1 MRVTRNFGQFL
12 AGLFAALSATAAI
25 GQSDLPAPPKT
36 LKAEETAIILVDFQ
50 ANFVNPDGAWY
61 GRFKPIYDKTRM
73 LERVV
78 EMVKAARAKGVW
90 VIHVTEGYSQD
101 YRELD
106 WTNPGGFH
114 RNQIARKAWKIGSKE
129 AAYYAPLQPGANDRD
144 LFLAPRTQVSGFGGT
159 GLNEILRAK
168 GIRNVA
174 VGGFTTDVCVYAT
187 VLSAYDFG
195 YRVYALREAMLGFY
209 PEMSEQMLTNVY
221 PFWSYVVGNDE
232 WLKMVEPAKGP

>member
-1 MRVTRNFGQFL
+1 MRLL
-12 AGLFAALSATAAI
+12 AGLFATLLATAAI
-25 GQSDLPAPPKT
+25 AQSDQLAAPKT

-50 ANFVNPDGAWY
+50 ANFVHPEGVWY

-73 LERVV
+73 LERTV
-78 EMVKAARAKGVW
+78 ELVKAARAKGVW

-106 WTNPGGFH
+106 WTNPGAFH
-114 RNQIARKAWKIGSKE
+114 RNQIVRKAWKVGSKE
-129 AAYYAPLQPGANDRD
+129 AAYFDALQPGANDRD
-144 LFLAPRTQVSGFGGT
+144 LFLPPRIQVSGFGGT
-159 GLNEILRAK
+159 GLNDILRAK

-195 YRVYALREAMLGFY
+195 YRVYALREAMVGFY
-209 PEMSEQMLTNVY
+209 TEMSEQMLNNVY
-221 PFWSYVVGNDE
+221 PFWSSVVANDE
-232 WLKMVEPAKGP
+232 WLKMVEPAKK

>member
-1 MRVTRNFGQFL
+1 ML
-12 AGLFAALSATAAI
+12 AGFCAAVAASAALAQQPEA
-25 GQSDLPAPPKT
+25 PKT

-50 ANFVNPDGAWY
+50 ANFTHPEGTWY
-61 GRFKPIYDKTRM
+61 NRFKPVYDKTKM
-73 LERVV
+73 LDRAV
-78 EMVKAARAKGVW
+78 ELVKAARAKGVL
-90 VIHVTEGYSQD
+90 VVHVTEGYSQD

-114 RNQIARKAWKIGSKE
+114 RNQILRQAWKVGSKE
-129 AAYYAPLQPGANDRD
+129 AAYFDRLQPGPNDRD
-144 LFLAPRTQVSGFGGT
+144 LFLPPRVQVSGFGGT

-187 VLSAYDFG
+187 VLSAYDYG
-195 YRVYALREAMLGFY
+195 YRVYALKEAMTGFY
-209 PEMSEQMLTNVY
+209 QEMSDEMLKNVY

-232 WLKMVEPAKGP
+232 WIKMVEPARSH